1 MTPFTFRIVSCCA
14 ASAAMALGA
23 PAALAAQRAKTPAQT
38 PALELQVLLD
48 RAGFSPGEIDG
59 KPGNNSQNAAAA
71 FRKAHKLPAGN
82 GNLTKALLDALGA
95 GTLDTKVSYTITA
108 QDTAGPF
115 LETIP
120 EDMAEKAKLPS
131 LPYRSVLEELG
142 EKFHSSPGLLKQL
155 NPGSSFIEG
164 DEIQVPNVLVSGQ
177 SAPSA
182 AAADAQTKPVATT
195 GRPVRRRTPGEDVKV
210 VVSKKLSVLNVY
222 DATGQI
228 VFHAPVT
235 SGSQHDPLPLG
246 NWKVMSIAH
255 NPTFNYNPSLFWDA
269 DPDATKAKIPAGPN
283 GPVGTVW
290 IDINK
295 PHYGL
300 HGTPEPGRIGY
311 STSHGCVRLTNW
323 DAEKLAS
330 LVKKGTPVV
339 FEE

>member
-1 MTPFTFRIVSCCA
+1 MTSFTIRIVSCCA
-14 ASAAMALGA
+14 ASVAIALGA
-23 PAALAAQRAKTPAQT
+23 PAALAAQRPKAPAPT

-48 RAGFSPGEIDG
+48 RAGFSSGEIDG
-59 KPGNNSQNAAAA
+59 KPGNNSRNAAAA
-71 FRKAHKLPAGN
+71 FRKAHKLPGGN
-82 GNLTKALLDALGA
+82 GKPTKALLEALGA
-95 GTLDTKVSYTITA
+95 GTVDTKVSYTITA
-108 QDTAGPF
+108 QDAAGPF

-131 LPYRSVLEELG
+131 LPYRSVVEELG
-142 EKFHSSPGLLKQL
+142 EKFHSSPSLLKQL
-155 NPGSSFIEG
+155 NPGASFTEG
-164 DEIQVPNVLVSGQ
+164 EEIQVPNVKVSGE
-177 SAPSA
+177 SAPPGA
-182 AAADAQTKPVATT
+182 APDTQAKPVATT
-195 GRPVRRRTPGEDVKV
+195 GGRGSRRTPSDDVTV
-210 VVSKKLSVLNVY
+210 VVSKKLSVVNVY
-222 DATGQI
+222 DAKGQI

-235 SGSQHDPLPLG
+235 SGSQHDPLPIG
-246 NWKVMSIAH
+246 NWKVMSVTH

-269 DPDATKAKIPAGPN
+269 DPDATKARIPAGPN

-330 LVKKGTPVV
+330 LVKRGTPVV